1 MLERTISKTNTLS
14 LKIFLGYNLGDME
27 RTQEY
32 GDKNITRTL
41 IVLIIILAFAI
52 FLLSYVLLPIDK
64 FNTLTESFNRIAV
77 GLSALTAVI
86 FGPTLV
92 SREIE
97 KDRKIKE
104 YLKRFPHNKFSEAW
118 EIIDS
123 EKFPGAI
130 YVLDKKVKT
139 KHHILNMKTVYDLGW
154 HIYPRK
160 TIENSLFQQY
170 KVGDTIR
177 TQGEAG
183 E

>member
-1 MLERTISKTNTLS
+1 
-14 LKIFLGYNLGDME
+14 ME
-27 RTQEY
+27 KTQEY
-32 GDKNITRTL
+32 GDKNITKRL
-41 IVLIIILAFAI
+41 IVLLMILAFA
-52 FLLSYVLLPIDK
+52 FFFLSYMLLPIDK
-64 FNTLTESFNRIAV
+64 FSILTESFNRIAV
-77 GLSALTAVI
+77 GLSALAAVI
-86 FGPTLV
+86 FGPTLI

-104 YLKRFPHNKFSEAW
+104 YSKRYPHDKFNTDW
-118 EIIDS
+118 EIIES

-130 YVLDKKVKT
+130 YLLDKKVQT

-160 TIENSLFQQY
+160 TIENSSFQSY
-170 KVGDTIR
+170 KVGDRIR